1 MLRARVEARMVV
13 KSILNGCVVVVVVM
27 AVVLG
32 WLWGK
37 WSCFI
42 LVVVR
47 WLWRWL
53 GLGWLVNSLWSKVA
67 VC

>member
-32 WLWGK
+32 RLWGK

>member
-1 MLRARVEARMVV
+1 MVV

-27 AVVLG
+27 VIVMAVVLG
-32 WLWGK
+32 RLWGQ

>member
-1 MLRARVEARMVV
+1 MVV

-42 LVVVR
+42 LVDVR